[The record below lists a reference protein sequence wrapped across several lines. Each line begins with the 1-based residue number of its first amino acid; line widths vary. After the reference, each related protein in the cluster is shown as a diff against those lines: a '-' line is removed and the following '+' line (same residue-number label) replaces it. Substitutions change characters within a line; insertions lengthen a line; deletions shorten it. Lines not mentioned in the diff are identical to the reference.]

1 MMVNGLTIDDIAQQF
16 SSGKYINGIYFTT
29 YKLTIHLK
37 MMAGYLPIQLPIE
50 KYGYIQEDTYDQWL
64 VMVYILDK
72 CCSELY

>member
-50 KYGYIQEDTYDQWL
+50 KIWIHTGGYIRPVASNGIYTW
-64 VMVYILDK
+64 
-72 CCSELY
+72 